1 MAMGRVREHEVG
13 GGARLLATAL
23 SSGVLLVG
31 ILGWMV
37 AVGTMASPGGRF
49 GENVLAPSAA
59 YPSLGAAASDAGA
72 YGSRAGEGAMGGS
85 RGRPNDALDD
95 TNVRRRNRPGEGAY
109 AEDSAR
115 DRWLAFTEPVEM
127 ARISRWGEKVATRGP
142 VFAVAGSGLAFLA
155 ILGSLAALRRE
166 RAGPTP

>member
-72 YGSRAGEGAMGGS
+72 YGSRAGEGA
-85 RGRPNDALDD
+85 A
-95 TNVRRRNRPGEGAY
+95 RRA
-109 AEDSAR
+109 
-115 DRWLAFTEPVEM
+115 
-127 ARISRWGEKVATRGP
+127 
-142 VFAVAGSGLAFLA
+142 
-155 ILGSLAALRRE
+155 
-166 RAGPTP
+166 

>member
-72 YGSRAGEGAMGGS
+72 YGSRAGEGAVGGS
-85 RGRPNDALDD
+85 VSYTHLRAHE
-95 TNVRRRNRPGEGAY
+95 TGAY
-109 AEDSAR
+109 LVCR
-115 DRWLAFTEPVEM
+115 LLL
-127 ARISRWGEKVATRGP
+127 EKKKK
-142 VFAVAGSGLAFLA
+142 
-155 ILGSLAALRRE
+155 
-166 RAGPTP
+166 